1 VSATPVPAPRS
12 RAETSAETS
21 ADPDLDVAP
30 QLPLSRWDAFQRR
43 HPVIS
48 LPLAVVY
55 KFFDDQGVYLAVIIT
70 YYVFV
75 SVVPLLLLATS
86 ILGFLLQG
94 DPELRSRVLDSA
106 VASFPVVGD
115 QLGTPQG
122 LTGSTAA
129 IVIGGL
135 TALYGSLGLGNALQN
150 AINVAWSVPRNSRP
164 NPFLTRFLSLL
175 LLLLGGVSIIAV
187 SAVSTVAQV
196 ASDEFVAVFADLST
210 PVRVLLPLVTVACI
224 AGIVAVLLWLG
235 SSRRQSLRAALPGAI
250 FIAFCWQGIQLGST
264 ELISHSLAQ
273 ASSMNKTFG
282 LVLGLLAVFY
292 AVSLTLVLGVQ
303 LNVVLHRGLWPRAL
317 LTPFTDSV
325 DLTDADRRAY
335 AGYARA
341 QRHKGFEKVHVEF
354 DPPPALRD
362 EADQADD
369 AGGQGATGTSD
380 TPSTPGTPGTTA

>member
-1 VSATPVPAPRS
+1 MSATPVPAPRN
-12 RAETSAETS
+12 RSATNADQELGS
-21 ADPDLDVAP
+21 DLDPDLDPDLDVAP

-122 LTGSTAA
+122 LTGSTTA

-175 LLLLGGVSIIAV
+175 LLLLGGISIVAV
-187 SAVSTVAQV
+187 SAVSTIAQL
-196 ASDEFVAVFADLST
+196 ASEEFVSVFANLST
-210 PVRVLLPLVTVACI
+210 PVRLLLPLVTVAAL
-224 AGIVAVLLWLG
+224 AGIVSVLLWLG
-235 SSRRQSLRAALPGAI
+235 SSRRQPLRAALPGAT
-250 FIAFCWQGIQLGST
+250 FIAVCWTGIQLGSA
-264 ELISHSLAQ
+264 ELVRHSLAQ
-273 ASSMNKTFG
+273 TSTMNQTFG

-292 AVSLTLVLGVQ
+292 AVSIALVLGVQ

-354 DPPPALRD
+354 DTPPALRD
-362 EADQADD
+362 DADD
-369 AGGQGATGTSD
+369 AED
-380 TPSTPGTPGTTA
+380 